1 MADRGFLVDD
11 KGELVIRNGTIAVGD
26 TLSQDVA
33 LLMLTN
39 KGEIR
44 HDVFAGCDLLRRMN
58 SRMSRSEFE
67 RIVRVQ
73 VERDGKQWHRVK
85 DGIRL
90 HTNG

>member
-1 MADRGFLVDD
+1 MADRGILVSDS
-11 KGELVIRNGTIAVGD
+11 GELVIRNGTLAVGD

-44 HDVFAGCDLLRRMN
+44 HDMFTGCDLLRRTN

-73 VERDGKQWHRVK
+73 VERDGKQWHAIK

-90 HTNG
+90 RTNG